1 MPLDDY
7 RHGRLIVEKL
17 SSYCVEVFCI
27 PSKENLELSG
37 LHQNKSVEHRVK
49 LLEIDGQNGCITIFP
64 TNMRGDR
71 EDFLRPKYDQIKRI
85 TLADGVSTYFRLDS
99 DMHSSSDE
107 GFRAPYWGSTIPLDQ
122 DEVDFDSVNV
132 VPSTQK
138 EVIEMLE
145 GLPSAFTKDYDY
157 GLGLAKPY
165 RFIVNAVERLSDCTE
180 IVISKTHETEI
191 DQNEKRFYIS
201 FNDFE
206 AVRKSLNRI
215 NYNSLNAAR
224 SVKEGTA
231 YNSFAKMVGQPNIP
245 VAVGRHPLRRLFT
258 AAAQDDESLSD
269 EEKVAMLGVVERNV
283 KSIAKTTP
291 EKLVRLQSGIE
302 LATLENLITR
312 YEEMINQTINE
323 DSWQTFLNENPFI
336 LSLAFGYPIIKIQDQ
351 ASVGG
356 RKLSGAGEK
365 ITDFLVKNS
374 MTNNAAI
381 IETER
386 VRSIA

>member
-1 MPLDDY
+1 MPFDDY

-37 LHQNKSVEHRVK
+37 LNQNKGVEHRVK
-49 LLEIDGQNGCITIFP
+49 LLEIDGQNECLTIFP

-85 TLADGVSTYFRLDS
+85 TLADGFSTYFHT

-107 GFRAPYWGSTIPLDQ
+107 DS
-122 DEVDFDSVNV
+122 DSVNV
-132 VPSTQK
+132 VPSTQQ
-138 EVIEMLE
+138 EVMEVLE

-180 IVISKTHETEI
+180 IVISQTHETEI
-191 DQNEKRFYIS
+191 DQKEKHFYIS

-206 AVRKSLNRI
+206 AARKSLNRI
-215 NYNSLNAAR
+215 NDNSLTAAR
-224 SVKEGTA
+224 CVKEGTVH
-231 YNSFAKMVGQPNIP
+231 NLFAKRVGQPNIP
-245 VAVGRHPLRRLFT
+245 VAVGRHPSRRLFT
-258 AAAQDDESLSD
+258 AAAHGEESLSD
-269 EEKVAMLGVVERNV
+269 EGKAAVLGVLERNV

-312 YEEMINQTINE
+312 YEEMINKKINE

-336 LSLAFGYPIIKIQDQ
+336 LSF
-351 ASVGG
+351 SVWLSNYKNPGSGLG
-356 RKLSGAGEK
+356 RWKEALGCGREDHRFLSEEQH
-365 ITDFLVKNS
+365 D
-374 MTNNAAI
+374 
-381 IETER
+381 
-386 VRSIA
+386 